1 MEIKQKLRLSLGE
14 DCKQLNMWALADLTL
29 VFLLLRTK
37 VGTPAAARLEEPGV
51 TFLEELE
58 ACVNPRPSSK
68 VSADG

>member
-1 MEIKQKLRLSLGE
+1 
-14 DCKQLNMWALADLTL
+14 MWALADLTL

-58 ACVNPRPSSK
+58 DGGIDGGVGVRRLERPP
-68 VSADG
+68 DPEL